1 MESSLPEPIRLNG
14 AILLKNE
21 IMANWAKFKLDPD
34 TGKRQRVYC
43 PYSEE
48 EQNFLRNHIIDAI
61 ASSPTP
67 LRLQLGVVFSTVSYA
82 DFPQQWPNLLDMLRD
97 RVQSSDGSFVYASL
111 FCLRL
116 FYQKYEFQSS
126 KQDLF
131 NKIIDDTFPVLSKA
145 LEYVHSS
152 AGDNVFCAEIQLLL
166 CKIFYSTIAYG
177 IPAFFLREEELRRW
191 MHVFVELYTRKVALP
206 QEKASPTEIYQS
218 NPWWKVKKWVGQIWN
233 KMIRTHGEH
242 DKSGVTTQFV
252 EKFKQNFAAPI
263 LGVILSELQTL
274 PAGAYIPPRVIYYNF
289 SFLSKAILISNLYKM
304 MLPQIPQL
312 LETVVFPV
320 LYFGEEDEEI
330 WNEDPEEYI
339 RREHDILRDDC
350 RPQSAALDF
359 LYDLATNRS
368 QSHLFQFIQFIINK
382 LNTYHQA
389 GGKGNFQE
397 KYAALCVF
405 NTLASKLKKM
415 DDFKNN
421 LEEFVGIHVLP
432 EMSSPYGFLRARAC
446 WTFCLYADLEYKNQ
460 DVFIQGLQRALSCM
474 QDSELPVRATA
485 GIGLKFVVAN
495 PLSESYIL
503 PNLGQVLEL
512 FLRLQNEMDSDD
524 LINALEF
531 IIFKFQDHIQPHAIE
546 LVRNI
551 WQSFLRIINQEEAE
565 DTGLAALECLRA
577 ILVILTTI
585 QESPELYP
593 QVEPIILPSLRGLIN
608 HGNMEYFEDFS
619 RILSCFACYSSSI
632 SPALWEFIPLL
643 YQQYETWALDF
654 LPNILISFDNIITAD
669 PEGFAKS
676 GYFALLFKM
685 ACKALAA
692 PPSEFMTPLQISACQ
707 LLELAIQNCRGT
719 GDQFVE
725 GIIDIAMNRF
735 TQPFTGV
742 ALPTV
747 LFNMFGNLLFYNPG
761 LTLQVLAK
769 KNLVSSFFGQWFNF
783 FEQFSRVYDRK
794 VTVLGLASIFLLP
807 TSQWPTEVQNSIKTI
822 LLSCIKLIHDA
833 NQLRQEKELK
843 KQNEEETNAT
853 FADEALVNVIRG
865 HLSKKGS
872 DDLLDG
878 DNADCDIDGNHINLD
893 DELDEWLEED
903 PDELEDEDEV
913 TTAIDGIN
921 ENVFFFEALKQFQA
935 REQNLFN
942 ELCNSLSSD
951 EKEAMGRLS
960 FLAEQL
966 K

>member
-34 TGKRQRVYC
+34 TGKRERVYC
-43 PYSEE
+43 PYSEG
-48 EQNFLRNHIIDAI
+48 EQNFLRNHLIDAI
-61 ASSPTP
+61 AASPSP
-67 LRLQLGVVFSTVSYA
+67 LRLQLGVVFSTVAYA
-82 DFPQQWPNLLDMLRD
+82 DFPAQWPNLLSLLRE
-97 RVQSSDGSFVYASL
+97 RLQSSEGTHVYAAL

-126 KQDLF
+126 EQDLF
-131 NKIIDDTFPVLSKA
+131 NKIIEETFPVLSQV
-145 LEYVHSS
+145 LENVHTSG
-152 AGDNVFCAEIQLLL
+152 GDNVFCAEIQLLL

-177 IPAFFLREEELRRW
+177 VPPFLLREDELRRW
-191 MHVFVELYTRKVALP
+191 MHIFVELYTRKVPLP
-206 QEKASPTEIYQS
+206 QEKVSRTEVYQS

-233 KMIRTHGEH
+233 KLIRTHAEY
-242 DKSGVTTQFV
+242 DKTGVTSQFV

-263 LGVILSELQTL
+263 QGVILSELQSLTS
-274 PAGAYIPPRVIYYNF
+274 GAFIPPRVIYYSFN
-289 SFLSKAILISNLYKM
+289 FLSKAILLSNLYKT
-304 MLPQIPQL
+304 LAPHIPQL
-312 LETVVFPV
+312 LEGVVFPV
-320 LYFGEEDEEI
+320 LYFDEEDEEI

-339 RREHDILRDDC
+339 RREHDILRDDF
-350 RPQSAALDF
+350 RPQSSALDF
-359 LYDLATNRS
+359 LYDLSTHRS
-368 QSHLFQFIQFIINK
+368 QSHIFQFIQFIVNK
-382 LNTYHQA
+382 LNAYQQA
-389 GGKGNFQE
+389 GGQGNFQE

-405 NTLASKLKKM
+405 NVLASKLKKL
-415 DDFKNN
+415 DNFKNN
-421 LEEFVGIHVLP
+421 LEEFVAIHVLS
-432 EMSSPYGFLRARAC
+432 EMSSPHGFLRARAC
-446 WTFCLYADLEYKNQ
+446 WTFCLYADLEYKSA
-460 DVFIQGLQRALSCM
+460 DVFVQGLQRALACM

-495 PLSESYIL
+495 PLAESYIL

-531 IIFKFQDHIQPHAIE
+531 IIFKFQDHIQPHAVE

-585 QESPELYP
+585 QENQDLYP
-593 QVEPIILPSLRGLIN
+593 QVEPLILPSLRSIIN
-608 HGNMEYFEDFS
+608 QGNMEYFEDFS
-619 RILSCFACYSSSI
+619 RILSCFACYGPSI
-632 SPALWEFIPLL
+632 SPALWEFVPLL
-643 YQQYETWALDF
+643 YQQYETWAFDF
-654 LPNILISFDNIITAD
+654 LPNILIPFDNIITAD
-669 PEGFAKS
+669 PEGFARS
-676 GYFALLFKM
+676 GYFALLYKM
-685 ACKALAA
+685 AAKALSA
-692 PPSEFMTPLQISACQ
+692 PPSPFMEPLQISACQ
-707 LLELAIQNCRGT
+707 LLELAIQNCSGT

-725 GIIDIAMNRF
+725 GIIEMAMNRF
-735 TQPFTGV
+735 PQPFSGV

-747 LFNMFGNLLFYNPG
+747 LFNLFGNLFLYNPA
-761 LTLQVLAK
+761 LTMQVLAK
-769 KNLVSSFFGQWFNF
+769 RNIVSNFFGQWFQF

-794 VTVLGLASIFLLP
+794 VTVLGLSSIFLLP
-807 TSQWPTEVQNSIKTI
+807 TNQWPVEIQNSIRMI

-833 NQLRQEKELK
+833 NQLREEKALK

-872 DDLLDG
+872 DDLLEE
-878 DNADCDIDGNHINLD
+878 DNADCDIEARNNDLD
-893 DELDEWLEED
+893 DDLNDWLEED
-903 PDELEDEDEV
+903 PNELEDEDEV
-913 TTAIDGIN
+913 TTAIDGLN
-921 ENVFFFEALKQFQA
+921 ENVFFFDALKQFQA

-942 ELCNSLSSD
+942 EIYNSLSTE

-960 FLAEQL
+960 FLAEQQ